1 MMMLALFLFSALVA
15 GSTNLTVRTR
25 TGIFTGLLNP
35 EYPSVREFRAI
46 PYAQPPVA
54 SRRWLPPATLPSSNK
69 AHYAT
74 NFPPSCPQYVSSNPT
89 VFSNIVPEFF
99 IWDGNENTT
108 AGLMAQASSED
119 CLQLAIWAPSNA
131 NTSNLPV
138 LLFMTGGGFKT
149 GGINVPYQLPASWV
163 SRTQSHIVVT
173 INYRVNIMGF
183 PNAAGLDD
191 QNLGILDQRA
201 ALEWVHENIHHFGGD
216 PTAITLWG
224 QSAGSIST
232 DFHTYAWHD
241 NLIARA
247 TFSQSGTAIKP
258 LDNAD
263 HAHTNFTFVAKHMGC
278 DFPTNP
284 AAELDCMRQVSV
296 NRIENFVGQYSD
308 SKTTPSL
315 VFTPIADE
323 KIVFSDYPARAAN
336 GLIANTPAIMSNCAN
351 EAAALYTYPSTNVTA
366 GPWQPGVN
374 AATLNDWLCV
384 TAHTSIVR
392 HNAGRKTYR
401 YQYAGNFTNLSPF
414 HWMGAYHSSDLAMNF
429 GTYSDFRGEGMELEK
444 ETSEVMQDYLLAF
457 ARDPERGL
465 EGKGWEV
472 FNPYAGDGGLVKRF
486 GADGRAEQNV
496 SGVEVQGACWGEE
509 TYDAFP

>member
-1 MMMLALFLFSALVA
+1 MILPALLLLAALTA
-15 GSTNLTVRTR
+15 ASNDHLTVHTR

-35 EYPSVREFRAI
+35 DFPLVREFRSI
-46 PYAQPPVA
+46 PYAQPPVS
-54 SRRWLPPATLPSSNK
+54 SRRWLPPAPLPDSN
-69 AHYAT
+69 ATHYAT
-74 NFPPSCPQYVSSNPT
+74 NFPPACPQYVSSKPT

-108 AGLMAQASSED
+108 AGLMAQSSAED
-119 CLQLAIWAPSNA
+119 CLQLAIWAPANA
-131 NTSNLPV
+131 TNLPV

-149 GGINVPYQLPASWV
+149 GGINVPYQIPASWV

-201 ALEWVHENIHHFGGD
+201 ALEWVHENIPHFGGH
-216 PTAITLWG
+216 PAAITLWG

-247 TFSQSGTAIKP
+247 TFSQSGTALKP
-258 LDNAD
+258 LDNHD

-278 DFPTNP
+278 DFPHNP

-296 NRIENFVGQYSD
+296 NRIENFVGQYAD
-308 SKTTPSL
+308 SGTTPSL
-315 VFTPIADE
+315 VFTPIADG
-323 KIVFSDYPARAAN
+323 KIVFSDYPSRAEN

-351 EAAALYTYPSTNVTA
+351 EAAALYTYPSTNATA

-374 AATLNDWLCV
+374 AATLKDWLCV
-384 TAHTSIVR
+384 TANTSIVR
-392 HNAGRKTYR
+392 CNAGRKTYR
-401 YQYAGNFTNLSPF
+401 YQYAGNFTNVSPF
-414 HWMGAYHSSDLAMNF
+414 HWMGAYHSSDLTMNF
-429 GTYSDFRGEGMELEK
+429 GTYPDFRGVGTLLERT
-444 ETSEVMQDYLLAF
+444 TSEAMQDYLLAF

-465 EGKGWEV
+465 EGMGWQAFE
-472 FNPYAGDGGLVKRF
+472 PDAGDGGFMKRF

-496 SGVEVQGACWGEE
+496 TGVEVQGVCWGEG
-509 TYDAFP
+509 TYDPFP